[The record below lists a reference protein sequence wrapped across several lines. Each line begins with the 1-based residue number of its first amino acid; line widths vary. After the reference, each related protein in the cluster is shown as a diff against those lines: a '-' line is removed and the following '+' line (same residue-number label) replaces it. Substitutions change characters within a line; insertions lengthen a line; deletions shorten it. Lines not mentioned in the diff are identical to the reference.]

1 METSELLEIISRG
14 EDGKHQ
20 FKADVS
26 NGSALAA
33 EIVAFSNSGGGQI
46 LIGVNDDGS
55 LSGLE
60 PERLRGER
68 SLNQLISSAATDLV
82 KPAVN
87 VATENLRMPSGIV
100 VVVTVQDGISKP
112 YFDNTG
118 SIWVKS
124 GADKRKVTSR
134 EEIQRMFQASG
145 LIHGDEIPANGISI
159 ADVDQEYFRQFYQ
172 REYGQD
178 VDEIGISL
186 SRLLENMNLAH
197 DGVLN
202 VSGALL
208 FANAPQIR
216 LPSFIVKAVAFAGND
231 IEDSSFIDSKD
242 LAGKLADVFQKTMGF
257 LLSNLR
263 SIQGEQGI
271 NSTGQPEIP
280 REALEELVV
289 NALVHRDFFVPAPV
303 RIFLFRDR
311 IEILSPGHLPNNLT
325 VENILAGNSNIRNP
339 ILVSFAS
346 KILPYRGIGS
356 GIRRALRLYPDIRF
370 TDDRDGN
377 KFVATIARKQ

>member
-14 EDGKHQ
+14 EDSKHQ

-26 NGSALAA
+26 NGNALAA

-46 LIGVNDDGS
+46 FIGVNDDGS
-55 LSGLE
+55 LSGLDS
-60 PERLRGER
+60 ERLRGER

-82 KPAVN
+82 KPAVK
-87 VATENLRMPSGIV
+87 VATENLKLPSGIV
-100 VVVTVQDGISKP
+100 VIVMVQDGISKP

-134 EEIQRMFQASG
+134 EEMQRMFQKSG
-145 LIHGDEIPANGISI
+145 LIHGDEIPANGTSI

-178 VDEIGISL
+178 PDGIDITL

-197 DGVLN
+197 AGILD

-208 FANAPQIR
+208 FAKAPQIR
-216 LPSFIVKAVAFAGND
+216 LPAFIVKAVAFAGND
-231 IEDSSFIDSKD
+231 IEDSNFIDSKD
-242 LAGKLADVFQKTMGF
+242 IVGKLADVFQKTMGF

-263 SIQGEQGI
+263 SIQGGQSI

-289 NALVHRDFFVPAPV
+289 NALVHRDYFVPAPV
-303 RIFLFRDR
+303 RIFIFRDR

-377 KFVATIARKQ
+377 KFVVIIARKQ